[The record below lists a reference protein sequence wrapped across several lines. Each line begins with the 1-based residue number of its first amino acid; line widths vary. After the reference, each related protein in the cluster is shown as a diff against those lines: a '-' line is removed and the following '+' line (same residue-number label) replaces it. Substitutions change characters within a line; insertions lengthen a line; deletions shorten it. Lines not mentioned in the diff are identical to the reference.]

1 MIDITFFKTFF
12 HDYMV
17 NLKEHGKET
26 VMAESLFFET
36 PIQKFQNYVRTELF
50 TEFMDFTN
58 ENMDKAGNVHTDFI
72 EYKVSINTRRFGRVY
87 NTIQF
92 SKMNKEIVDHLNR
105 DVLLRKKMEDIKM
118 DILGFATS
126 APVSARSLRFSIYK
140 DYLRKVPVTYIENFL
155 DEMVSQKLLKKKGV
169 QYILP

>member
-1 MIDITFFKTFF
+1 
-12 HDYMV
+12 
-17 NLKEHGKET
+17 
-26 VMAESLFFET
+26 
-36 PIQKFQNYVRTELF
+36 
-50 TEFMDFTN
+50 
-58 ENMDKAGNVHTDFI
+58 
-72 EYKVSINTRRFGRVY
+72 VSINTRRFGRVY